1 MVAALYVLTSQ
12 YRQLADQLAEGDF
25 DAATVA
31 DTIEASGIVDD
42 INTKAANCTLM
53 AKSLVQYVP
62 TIDAEINRLEALKE
76 RAERNSSAL
85 MDYVKTC
92 MESSGI
98 SKITCPLFELAMV
111 FNPPSVYVIDPLSVP
126 DEYLAEQKPAPPRA
140 PDKKKI
146 GEALKSGKDLGFA
159 RLSQSTRLRVT

>member
-1 MVAALYVLTSQ
+1 MTALYVLTSQ
-12 YRQLADQLAEGDF
+12 YRQLAEQLAEGDF

-31 DTIEASGIVDD
+31 DTIEASGLTDD

-53 AKSLVQYVP
+53 AKSLAQYVP
-62 TIDAEINRLEALKE
+62 TIDAEIARLEALKD

-85 MDYVKTC
+85 MDYVKQC
-92 MESSGI
+92 MEGAGI
-98 SKITCPLFELAMV
+98 SKITCPLFELV
-111 FNPPSVYVIDPLSVP
+111 VVLNPPSVDVIDPLSVP

-146 GEALKSGKDLGFA
+146 GEVLKSGVDLSFA
-159 RLSQSTRLRVT
+159 RLHQSTRLRVT